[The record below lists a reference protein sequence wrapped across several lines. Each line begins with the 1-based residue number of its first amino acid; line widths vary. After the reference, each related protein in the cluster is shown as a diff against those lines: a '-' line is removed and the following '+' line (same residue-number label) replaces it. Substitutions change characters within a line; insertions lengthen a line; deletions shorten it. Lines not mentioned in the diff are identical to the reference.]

1 MSEKFFPYK
10 NLGVQDSFTKT
21 VEIVKTDNEKYS
33 STGSY
38 FVVPRSVGKQ
48 NILNYPSGTTE
59 VWIRF
64 DLYIAH
70 SGGYNNPPCVGHYVN
85 GCEDGIR
92 FNNGTIERIYANSTK
107 LDFSYSVLLT
117 GLHSYVLH
125 MRAGDSETG
134 KIEVSVDGSTIL
146 SETCEVA
153 QLNGGIFSGAC
164 FFSNDHAYCFSDV
177 VISDQQIAETDHGYN
192 DERVM
197 FYTSRNVSNVT
208 LGTFDTSRNVK
219 NGYFVDQPFDTV
231 RRVKGNINI
240 SFDTLRDV
248 SNYLISAHYDGD
260 LIRNVTKDVDA
271 SFDTK
276 REVVPTADISFDTF
290 REVDKTVEIEIPVK
304 RTSWQDIDESFYT
317 NRKIAFNFGKVEDRI
332 GKDGGYH
339 LRSIVLNLA
348 ANTLS
353 DKITCEVAAHMK
365 PNDAMIGSLLDY
377 AFDMMVES
385 ATYKGLAPSIDGD
398 SYLQRVTSMYKM
410 DALLTLPRRLRLVR
424 YSKFAKQNNLEWVT
438 YSETTAEAKNA
449 ANKEI
454 SSINLKYTGQTIA
467 LSIAKSLGLIPA
479 IYFDNFK
486 SDTAY
491 SLKSQTTFKAMLSQ
505 NFGWTTSLPWRQ
517 INIFIRKNV
526 LCFVQR
532 GKEPNEINLDGYS
545 TTIPQVTLS
554 IYRTEWNLV
563 DNDSTS
569 ASSANGGN
577 GGGGFTVDWPDESG
591 DDKDKNKNDSVP
603 LPTPEYFSGT
613 LICGNTKLVY
623 ERGLCVSKTVLSP
636 MDMKTVDYYSEMS
649 YDAERRMTD
658 KHEYSSE
665 EGYTDTHIDYAGDS
679 DNSSNTTTETKYDES
694 GDVSSVVVTVS
705 VDLGNGFVGVSTFV
719 DGEYQGSS
727 ISGSG
732 VITTGQYQTNESNK
746 KLSKG
751 KNKWKLND
759 DDLGTL
765 NKTYK
770 IPQPLYSSSLPKSD
784 PSLLQLFADE
794 IRSYNRSIQE
804 TISLNV
810 ISPVVNGK
818 IKDKHIIDFTDR
830 ILYRGNTYY
839 LESNTVTLNT
849 SSFTQA
855 LTFTRWRR

>member
-1 MSEKFFPYK
+1 MAITLPYK
-10 NLGVQDSFTKT
+10 DLGEDPANSDVSDTGKARGGGFTL
-21 VEIVKTDNEKYS
+21 DL
-33 STGSY
+33 
-38 FVVPRSVGKQ
+38 PD
-48 NILNYPSGTTE
+48 GTTE
-59 VWIRF
+59 IWIRYDCYNSDVRKYGF
-64 DLYIAH
+64 SVGINSGHDWCSFETWAVYGARYLYI
-70 SGGYNNPPCVGHYVN
+70 SGEP
-85 GCEDGIR
+85 E
-92 FNNGTIERIYANSTK
+92 TIVRTLNDIKGKN
-107 LDFSYSVLLT
+107 
-117 GLHSYVLH
+117 SYVLH
-125 MRAGDSETG
+125 IKGETDGTNGIVEFYIGDNLDMSANGNVAGG
-134 KIEVSVDGSTIL
+134 
-146 SETCEVA
+146 
-153 QLNGGIFSGAC
+153 NGGVLKTVSFRS
-164 FFSNDHAYCFSDV
+164 FNDNSHNVKYSDI
-177 VISDQQIAETDHGYN
+177 VISAQPLTVYDHSYRIVETEYKTS
-192 DERVM
+192 
-197 FYTSRNVSNVT
+197 FYTKRSLSNVA
-208 LGTFDTSRNVK
+208 LRTFDTSRNVK

-385 ATYKGLAPSIDGD
+385 ATYKGVDPSINGD

-424 YSKFAKQNNLEWVT
+424 YSTVAKFNEYEWVT
-438 YSETTAEAKNA
+438 YPETTAESKNA
-449 ANKEI
+449 AKSEI
-454 SSINLKYTGQTIA
+454 SKNSLKYTGQTIA
-467 LSIAKSLGLIPA
+467 MSIAKTLGLTPA

-569 ASSANGGN
+569 ANLANGSKGK
-577 GGGGFTVDWPDESG
+577 GGFTVDWPDYDESG

-665 EGYTDTHIDYAGDS
+665 EGYTDTHIDYAGGS

-705 VDLGNGFVGVSTFV
+705 VDLGNGFVGVSTYV

-751 KNKWKLND
+751 KNKWMLND

-770 IPQPLYSSSLPKSD
+770 IPQSLYSSSLPKSD

-794 IRSYNRSIQE
+794 IRAYNRSIQE

-810 ISPVVNGK
+810 VSPVVNGK

>member
-1 MSEKFFPYK
+1 MAITLPYK
-10 NLGVQDSFTKT
+10 DLGEDPANSNVSDTGKARGGGFTL
-21 VEIVKTDNEKYS
+21 DL
-33 STGSY
+33 
-38 FVVPRSVGKQ
+38 PD
-48 NILNYPSGTTE
+48 GTTE
-59 VWIRF
+59 IWIRYDCYNSDVYKYGF
-64 DLYIAH
+64 SVGIN
-70 SGGYNNPPCVGHYVN
+70 SGDDWCGFRTWAVYGARY
-85 GCEDGIR
+85 
-92 FNNGTIERIYANSTK
+92 
-107 LDFSYSVLLT
+107 LDISNENARRVFTLNDIK
-117 GLHSYVLH
+117 GKNSYVLH
-125 MRAGDSETG
+125 IKGETDGTNGIVEFYIGDNLDMSVNGNVAGG
-134 KIEVSVDGSTIL
+134 
-146 SETCEVA
+146 
-153 QLNGGIFSGAC
+153 NGGVLKTVSFNG
-164 FFSNDHAYCFSDV
+164 NRDNVKYSDI
-177 VISDQQIAETDHGYN
+177 VISAQPLTVYDHSYRIVETEYKTS
-192 DERVM
+192 
-197 FYTSRNVSNVT
+197 FYTKRSLSNVA
-208 LGTFDTSRNVK
+208 LRTFDTSRNVK

-385 ATYKGLAPSIDGD
+385 VTYKGVDPSINGD

-517 INIFIRKNV
+517 INIFIRNNI

-794 IRSYNRSIQE
+794 IRAYNRSIQE

-810 ISPVVNGK
+810 VSPVVNGK

>member
-1 MSEKFFPYK
+1 MAITLPYK
-10 NLGVQDSFTKT
+10 DLGEDPADSNVSDTGKARGGWFTL
-21 VEIVKTDNEKYS
+21 DL
-33 STGSY
+33 
-38 FVVPRSVGKQ
+38 PD
-48 NILNYPSGTTE
+48 GTTE
-59 VWIRF
+59 IWARF
-64 DLYIAH
+64 DCYNPDVRKYSFSIGINSDNGINSGNDWCGFETWAAYNARYLYI
-70 SGGYNNPPCVGHYVN
+70 SG
-85 GCEDGIR
+85 ESE
-92 FNNGTIERIYANSTK
+92 TIVRTLNDIKGKN
-107 LDFSYSVLLT
+107 
-117 GLHSYVLH
+117 SYVLH
-125 MRAGDSETG
+125 IKGETDGTNGIVEFYIGDNLDMSANGNVAGG
-134 KIEVSVDGSTIL
+134 
-146 SETCEVA
+146 
-153 QLNGGIFSGAC
+153 NGGVLKTVSFKS
-164 FFSNDHAYCFSDV
+164 FNDNRHNVKYSDI
-177 VISDQQIAETDHGYN
+177 VISAQPLTVYDHSYRIVETEYKTS
-192 DERVM
+192 
-197 FYTSRNVSNVT
+197 FYTKRSLSNVA
-208 LGTFDTSRNVK
+208 LRTFDTSRNVK

-377 AFDMMVES
+377 SFDMMVES
-385 ATYKGLAPSIDGD
+385 AMYKGVDPSINGD

-410 DALLTLPRRLRLVR
+410 DALLTVPRRLRLVR
-424 YSKFAKQNNLEWVT
+424 YSTVAKFNEYEWVT
-438 YSETTAEAKNA
+438 HPETTAESKNA
-449 ANKEI
+449 AKSEI
-454 SSINLKYTGQTIA
+454 SKNSLKYTGQTIA
-467 LSIAKSLGLIPA
+467 MSIAKTLGLTPA

-569 ASSANGGN
+569 ANSANGSN
-577 GGGGFTVDWPDESG
+577 GKGGFTVDWPDYDDESG

-665 EGYTDTHIDYAGDS
+665 EGYTDTHIDYAGGS

-705 VDLGNGFVGVSTFV
+705 VDLGNGFVGVSTYV

-751 KNKWKLND
+751 KNKWMLND
-759 DDLGTL
+759 EDLGTL

-770 IPQPLYSSSLPKSD
+770 IPQSLYSSSLPKSD

-794 IRSYNRSIQE
+794 IRAYNRSIQE

>member
-1 MSEKFFPYK
+1 MAITLPYK
-10 NLGVQDSFTKT
+10 DLGEDPANSNVSDTGKARGGGFTL
-21 VEIVKTDNEKYS
+21 DL
-33 STGSY
+33 
-38 FVVPRSVGKQ
+38 PD
-48 NILNYPSGTTE
+48 GTTE
-59 VWIRF
+59 IWIRYDCYNSDVRKYGF
-64 DLYIAH
+64 SVGIN
-70 SGGYNNPPCVGHYVN
+70 SGDDWCGFRTWAVYGARY
-85 GCEDGIR
+85 
-92 FNNGTIERIYANSTK
+92 
-107 LDFSYSVLLT
+107 LDISGENARRVFTLNDIK
-117 GLHSYVLH
+117 GKNSYVLH
-125 MRAGDSETG
+125 IKGETDGTNGIVEFYIGDNLDMSANGNVAGG
-134 KIEVSVDGSTIL
+134 
-146 SETCEVA
+146 
-153 QLNGGIFSGAC
+153 NGGVLKTVSFNG
-164 FFSNDHAYCFSDV
+164 NRDNVKYSDI
-177 VISDQQIAETDHGYN
+177 VISAQPLTVYDHSYRIVETEYKKS
-192 DERVM
+192 
-197 FYTSRNVSNVT
+197 FYTKRSLSNVA
-208 LGTFDTSRNVK
+208 LRTFDTSRNVK

-248 SNYLISAHYDGD
+248 SNYFISAHYDGD

-385 ATYKGLAPSIDGD
+385 ATYKGVDPSINGD

-759 DDLGTL
+759 EDLGTL

-810 ISPVVNGK
+810 VSPVVNGK

>member
-1 MSEKFFPYK
+1 MAITLPYK
-10 NLGVQDSFTKT
+10 DLGADTADSTVSDTGKASGGGFSLDLPDGTK
-21 VEIVKTDNEKYS
+21 EI
-33 STGSY
+33 
-38 FVVPRSVGKQ
+38 
-48 NILNYPSGTTE
+48 
-59 VWIRF
+59 WARF
-64 DLYIAH
+64 DCYTPDVR
-70 SGGYNNPPCVGHYVN
+70 GY
-85 GCEDGIR
+85 
-92 FNNGTIERIYANSTK
+92 
-107 LDFSYSVLLT
+107 DFSIGINSDNDWCGFYTWAVYGARYLSIEYEPAYKIFNLD
-117 GLHSYVLH
+117 GLDGKKSYVLH
-125 MRAGDSETG
+125 VKGETNGTDGLVELYIGDKLDMKATGNVAGGNSGVLKSITF
-134 KIEVSVDGSTIL
+134 
-146 SETCEVA
+146 
-153 QLNGGIFSGAC
+153 NGN
-164 FFSNDHAYCFSDV
+164 SNNVKYSDI
-177 VISDQQIAETDHGYN
+177 VISSDTLSVYDHSYKIV
-192 DERVM
+192 EIEHKTAFCTKR
-197 FYTSRNVSNVT
+197 SISNVS
-208 LGTFDTSRNVK
+208 LRTFDTSRNVK
-219 NGYFVDQPFDTV
+219 NGYFVNQLFNTS
-231 RRVKGNINI
+231 RQVKGNIGI
-240 SFDTLRDV
+240 YFDTLRNV

-260 LIRNVTKDVDA
+260 LIRKVTKDVD
-271 SFDTK
+271 
-276 REVVPTADISFDTF
+276 ISFDTERDVIPKVAIPF
-290 REVDKTVEIEIPVK
+290 DTSRDVVKTIELEYPVK
-304 RTSWQDIDESFYT
+304 RTSWQDIDETFYT
-317 NRKIAFNFGKVEDRI
+317 NRKIAFNFGKIEDRI
-332 GKDGGYH
+332 GHDGGYH

-385 ATYKGLAPSIDGD
+385 VTYKGVDPSIGGD

-424 YSKFAKQNNLEWVT
+424 YSKSAKQNNLEWVT

-517 INIFIRKNV
+517 INIFIRNNI

-623 ERGLCVSKTVLSP
+623 KRGLCVSKTVLSP

-658 KHEYSSE
+658 KHEYSSG
-665 EGYTDTHIDYAGDS
+665 EGYTDTHIDYAGGS

-705 VDLGNGFVGVSTFV
+705 VDLGNGFVGVSTYV

-746 KLSKG
+746 RLSKG
-751 KNKWKLND
+751 KNKWMLND

-770 IPQPLYSSSLPKSD
+770 IPQSLYSSSLPKSD
-784 PSLLQLFADE
+784 PSLLQLFVDE
-794 IRSYNRSIQE
+794 IRAYNRSIQE

-839 LESNTVTLNT
+839 LESNTVTLNM

>member
-1 MSEKFFPYK
+1 MAITLPYK
-10 NLGVQDSFTKT
+10 DLGADTADSTVSDTGKARGGGFTL
-21 VEIVKTDNEKYS
+21 DL
-33 STGSY
+33 
-38 FVVPRSVGKQ
+38 PD
-48 NILNYPSGTTE
+48 GTTE
-59 VWIRF
+59 IWIRYDCYNSDVREYGF
-64 DLYIAH
+64 SVGIN
-70 SGGYNNPPCVGHYVN
+70 SGDDWCGFSTWAVYGARYL
-85 GCEDGIR
+85 
-92 FNNGTIERIYANSTK
+92 RISDEPARKVFELNDIK
-107 LDFSYSVLLT
+107 
-117 GLHSYVLH
+117 GKNSYVLH
-125 MRAGDSETG
+125 IKGETDGTNGIVEFYIGDNLDMSANGNVAGG
-134 KIEVSVDGSTIL
+134 
-146 SETCEVA
+146 
-153 QLNGGIFSGAC
+153 NGGVLKTVSFNG
-164 FFSNDHAYCFSDV
+164 NRYNVKYSDI
-177 VISDQQIAETDHGYN
+177 VISAQPLTVYDHSYRIVETEYKTS
-192 DERVM
+192 
-197 FYTSRNVSNVT
+197 FYTKRSLSNVA
-208 LGTFDTSRNVK
+208 LRTFDTSRNVK

-260 LIRNVTKDVDA
+260 LIRNVTKDVEA

-385 ATYKGLAPSIDGD
+385 ATYKGVDPSINGD

-424 YSKFAKQNNLEWVT
+424 YSTVAKFNEYEWVT
-438 YSETTAEAKNA
+438 YPETTAESKNA

-569 ASSANGGN
+569 ANSANGSN
-577 GGGGFTVDWPDESG
+577 GKGGFTVDWPDYDDGSG
-591 DDKDKNKNDSVP
+591 DDKDKNKKDKNKNDSVP

-636 MDMKTVDYYSEMS
+636 MDMKTVDYYAEMS

-658 KHEYSSE
+658 KHEYSSG
-665 EGYTDTHIDYAGDS
+665 EGYTDTHIDYAGGS

-794 IRSYNRSIQE
+794 IRAYNRSIQE

-810 ISPVVNGK
+810 VSPVVNGK
-818 IKDKHIIDFTDR
+818 IKDTHIIDFTDR